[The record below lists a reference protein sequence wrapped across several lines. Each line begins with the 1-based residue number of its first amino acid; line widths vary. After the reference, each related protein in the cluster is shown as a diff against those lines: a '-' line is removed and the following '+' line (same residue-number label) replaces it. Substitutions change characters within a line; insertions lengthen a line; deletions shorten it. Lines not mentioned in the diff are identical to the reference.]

1 IYSGTID
8 NTDRAIGRLV
18 ANLEKLGELD
28 NTIIIYASDNGSYLQ
43 KRNGELRGKKGSLF
57 EGGHRVPG
65 IFYWK
70 DGIPGGR
77 VEEEP
82 AGVVDLLPTLC
93 GLIGIEKPKDVQLD
107 GSDLAPLLTSSGSF
121 KRHQPLFWMGDANM
135 VMRVGNHTLLASSTA
150 KSPIDFK
157 TADRLM
163 EQVKD
168 VLGDDL
174 EKELGGMD
182 LRSRMF
188 NGKFANPEANRL
200 RDQHRRLYYFQESWI
215 PELKKSGLGRVQ
227 LYDLSKDPS
236 QKDNIALKRPELATR
251 LKKQAAVIYRSVMV
265 DAPEWP
271 GPEELSSAKKPRK
284 KGSVGSAAL
293 APDTDTAKLLARID
307 KNSLPDDYDVSRHQ
321 PYVDRVMAGLK
332 PEQRE
337 RVGQL
342 WKERRRLTPKMKNVG
357 QSFVRILN
365 YVANGE
371 KASIEEKTGIH
382 RLSTTK
388 RSTYDAF
395 SYLNRIPDVAYED
408 ESVEDFLGRIFG
420 RLANQEGRVLLKA
433 PTDMGRLG
441 YQGLKTFLN
450 YEGTESVGN
459 CAACHTLPNFTDE
472 KSYVTRHGTEAKPTP
487 SLRNLGKR
495 KLDLHKV
502 MSQKIEA
509 AKQKQQGKAD
519 DISDAYLKMKLNK
532 RDVSGLVA
540 FLRLLKD
547 ESDDQFR
554 QSIIEAKVLDT
565 SED

>member
-1 IYSGTID
+1 MSLAGITAVDHPI
-8 NTDRAIGRLV
+8 
-18 ANLEKLGELD
+18 EELKS
-28 NTIIIYASDNGSYLQ
+28 IS
-43 KRNGELRGKKGSLF
+43 RGLLN
-57 EGGHRVPG
+57 
-65 IFYWK
+65 
-70 DGIPGGR
+70 DGIHGICFSAYDEGQQPGDQLTEAQVRRKLSILKPHISWVRTFSCTEGN
-77 VEEEP
+77 EFIAQIAHEMGIKTL
-82 AGVVDLLPTLC
+82 AG
-93 GLIGIEKPKDVQLD
+93 
-107 GSDLAPLLTSSGSF
+107 A
-121 KRHQPLFWMGDANM
+121 W
-135 VMRVGNHTLLASSTA
+135 
-150 KSPIDFK
+150 
-157 TADRLM
+157 
-163 EQVKD
+163 
-168 VLGDDL
+168 LGDDL

-215 PELKKSGLGRVQ
+215 PELKKSGLGRIQ
-227 LYDLSKDPS
+227 LYDLSKDLG
-236 QKDNIALKRPELATR
+236 QQNDIAKEQPALAAR
-251 LKKQAAVIYRSVMV
+251 LKEQAAAIYRSVMA
-265 DAPEWP
+265 DAPEWSDP
-271 GPEELSSAKKPRK
+271 KKPSASK
-284 KGSVGSAAL
+284 KLSGNTVQRPIAETSSSK
-293 APDTDTAKLLARID
+293 TKEFLARID
-307 KNSLPDDYDVSRHQ
+307 KNPLPNDYDVSRHQ
-321 PYVDRVMAGLK
+321 NYVDRVMAGLK
-332 PEQRE
+332 PEQRD

-342 WKERRRLTPKMKNVG
+342 WKEKRRLTPKMKNVG
-357 QSFVRILN
+357 QSFVRILS
-365 YVANGE
+365 YIAKGE
-371 KASIEEKTGIH
+371 KASIEEQTGIH

-433 PTDMGRLG
+433 PTGMDRLG
-441 YQGLKTFLN
+441 YEGLKTFLN

-459 CAACHTLPNFTDE
+459 CAACHTLPNFTDG

-519 DISDAYLKMKLNK
+519 DISDAYLKMKLEE

-540 FLRLLKD
+540 FLRLL
-547 ESDDQFR
+547 EDQPDSRFR

>member
-1 IYSGTID
+1 
-8 NTDRAIGRLV
+8 
-18 ANLEKLGELD
+18 
-28 NTIIIYASDNGSYLQ
+28 
-43 KRNGELRGKKGSLF
+43 
-57 EGGHRVPG
+57 
-65 IFYWK
+65 
-70 DGIPGGR
+70 
-77 VEEEP
+77 
-82 AGVVDLLPTLC
+82 
-93 GLIGIEKPKDVQLD
+93 
-107 GSDLAPLLTSSGSF
+107 
-121 KRHQPLFWMGDANM
+121 
-135 VMRVGNHTLLASSTA
+135 
-150 KSPIDFK
+150 
-157 TADRLM
+157 M
-163 EQVKD
+163 EQVKEA
-168 VLGDDL
+168 LGDEL

-227 LYDLSKDPS
+227 LYDLSKDLG
-236 QKDNIALKRPELATR
+236 QQNDIAKKRPELAAR
-251 LKKQAAVIYRSVMV
+251 LKEQAATIYRSVMA
-265 DAPEWP
+265 DAPEWSDPKKTSASKKLP
-271 GPEELSSAKKPRK
+271 GNTAQRPIAKTSNSK
-284 KGSVGSAAL
+284 
-293 APDTDTAKLLARID
+293 TTELLARID
-307 KNSLPDDYDVSRHQ
+307 KNPLPNDYDVSRHQ
-321 PYVDRVMAGLK
+321 AYVDRVMAGLK
-332 PEQRE
+332 PEQRD

-342 WKERRRLTPKMKNVG
+342 WKEKRHLTPKMKNVG
-357 QSFVRILN
+357 QSFVRILD

-433 PTDMGRLG
+433 PTGMDRLG
-441 YQGLKTFLN
+441 YEGLKTFLN

-472 KSYVTRHGTEAKPTP
+472 KSYVTRHGTEAKLTP

-495 KLDLHKV
+495 KLDLYKV
-502 MSQKIEA
+502 MLQKLEA

-519 DISDAYLKMKLNK
+519 DINDAYLKMKLNK

-540 FLRLLKD
+540 FLRLL
-547 ESDDQFR
+547 EDQPDSRFR